1 MKKFLTLL
9 MLLALAIP
17 AWAGEQTI
25 TITRND
31 EFVTGHGDFT
41 IRKGGVTV
49 TIGGTLNNPHFIQLS
64 QQKTITFRSAN
75 FAIKEIIFHCLDN
88 YTEYVQDDVFYW
100 GPSTMHVIKNTALG
114 TIPGKYTPLPNNTS
128 YDPNSTYDGIWVS
141 KFSGTWTT
149 AAGTHTSYA
158 DGFPAGNTLTFEASA
173 KPVRFSSID
182 IVIEKESG
190 DIYELVRN
198 TSQIQTGINY
208 MLVGRANNTT
218 MTGRALSIYNTDPN
232 NPSTGNIKSTYVDLL
247 DNGLRVRANDSVQ
260 FIHLGDALSHGNNAT
275 STGAQDYKWYI
286 QTDAQNSIRTG
297 SSTTTGDNA
306 TANYNKGYQLL
317 KESTPSSTASGRWR
331 FYTSFNINGS
341 ENSAD
346 NYDNNVVIKF
356 FTGYGGGSNYE
367 YSNQQIRHNNDYG
380 VFRNITDN
388 TSTRQKVYLYQPATS
403 YKVKA
408 EVGTGAST
416 GTVSLRDGVILN
428 NNVYWSQ
435 MSENVSFMANAAD
448 GYKVSG
454 ITIQKTDEN
463 FNVLAGEEMI
473 NIKNSVTTTNGT
485 LYFFE
490 MPASHVLIT
499 VNYEPVTYR
508 NVYIEVKPNVNYG
521 NVFLTQGY
529 VVQQNQVKSYEG
541 QNVVFSIIAN
551 PKDPDNE
558 NSALYELYSVT
569 VTYNEGGQEISY
581 TYTDGNYNF
590 TMPDADVTITATFIY
605 DNGNPLYLLGTAN
618 GKEFLPYGPR
628 FNYDTN
634 NQEYYIDVYFKGA
647 NEFGGNTDDA
657 YGYFCICWGKYS
669 TWDEVNS
676 NTRRGQ
682 PYDSNFLITTQNPQY
697 TLCYDD
703 NRQNSFKIPAG
714 IYRIKVKSYGYH
726 NDVLSIERT
735 YPKLT
740 LDPMGSE
747 TAETAPMVSDGTEV
761 MMTGDIYNKIMAINP
776 DEPAVNFKYK
786 AVKNGTAD
794 APVPSTTTATTTLN
808 KEANQDET
816 TIELNGYNY
825 LGWIVAG
832 DTAYYKVIETPLS
845 WIEDKGTPGKDYI
858 VADQLVIVHII
869 NRADEGHP
877 EQRLIWAKDQGNRSI
892 CPTAIIDGQKD
903 YMREVLNMQPGPWD
917 QSNWVM
923 LKFPNGTDLEDD
935 DHDYNI
941 GQTIKAGTLKGR
953 YVDDVNY
960 CIEVES
966 MEIDGSTEYNPN
978 VYCPVNFLDKNLNLN
993 DAPGQATGGSGTNYF
1008 FMNPKVQ
1015 EVADVIVAVWTGSG
1029 FVVPAST
1036 GGQNSANLD
1045 GAFTVAWDY
1054 NLKYDVHSDLVVGQ
1068 AYVFR
1073 GVLNLKSS
1081 KLVQGKDDVT
1091 PDSNKNVMPF
1101 NLDDSTITAIQ
1112 DIEEGKTVS
1121 NVKYYNITGM
1131 ESDKPFSGVNIVVTR
1146 YTDGSFST
1154 SKVLR

>member
-1 MKKFLTLL
+1 
-9 MLLALAIP
+9 MLLALALP
-17 AWAGEQTI
+17 AWAGTQTI

-31 EFVTGHGDFT
+31 EFVTGQGDFT

-49 TIGGTLNNPHFIQLS
+49 TIGGTLNNPNFIQLS

-88 YTEYVQDDVFYW
+88 YTEYVQDGVFYW
-100 GPSTMHVIKNTALG
+100 GPSTLHVIKNTALG
-114 TIPGKYTPLPNNTS
+114 TIPGKYTPVPNSTS
-128 YDPNSTYDGIWVS
+128 YDSNSTYDGTWVS
-141 KFSGTWTT
+141 KFSGTWTS

-218 MTGRALSIYNTDPN
+218 QKGRALSIYNTDPN
-232 NPSTGNIKSTYVDLL
+232 NSAAGNLKSTYVVLL

-260 FIHLGDALSHGNNAT
+260 FIHLGDAISHGNNA
-275 STGAQDYKWYI
+275 TGAQDYKWYI

-317 KESTPSSTASGRWR
+317 KESTPSSTGSGRWR
-331 FYTSFNINGS
+331 FYTSFNINGN

-346 NYDNNVVIKF
+346 NYDNDVVIKF
-356 FTGYGGGSNYE
+356 FTGYGGGSNYD

-380 VFRNITDN
+380 VFRNITN
-388 TSTRQKVYLYQPATS
+388 NSSVRQKVYLYQPATS

-408 EVGTGAST
+408 EVGTGTNT
-416 GTVSLRDGVILN
+416 GTVNLRDGVILN

-435 MSENVSFMANAAD
+435 MCENVSFLANAAN
-448 GYKVSG
+448 GYKVSS

-473 NIKNSVTTTNGT
+473 NITNTVTTTNGT

-499 VNYEPVTYR
+499 VNYETVTYH
-508 NVYIEVKPNVNYG
+508 NIYTEVKPNVTYG
-521 NVFLTQGY
+521 NIFLTQGY
-529 VVQQNQVKSYEG
+529 VVQQNQVKSYDGET
-541 QNVVFSIIAN
+541 VVFNVTPN
-551 PKDPDNE
+551 PKDPSNA
-558 NSALYELYSVT
+558 NSDYHELYSVV
-569 VTYNEGGQEISY
+569 VTSKTTGAEIPY
-581 TYTDGNYNF
+581 TYTNGNYTF
-590 TMPDADVTITATFIY
+590 TMPNDSVIITAIFIY
-605 DNGNPLYLLGTAN
+605 DNGAPLYLLGTAN
-618 GKEFLPYGPR
+618 GGTWQPNGIR
-628 FNYDTN
+628 FNYDPN
-634 NQEYYIDVYFKGA
+634 EQQYYLDVYFKGVGEYGDTE
-647 NEFGGNTDDA
+647 NYDP
-657 YGYFCICWGKYS
+657 YGYFSFAWTTS
-669 TWDEVNS
+669 TDWNYNNQNLRGVAEYNNQMVDTSTGGFRLYYNPRNGVDEN
-676 NTRRGQ
+676 NA
-682 PYDSNFLITTQNPQY
+682 
-697 TLCYDD
+697 
-703 NRQNSFKIPAG
+703 FKIPAG
-714 IYRIKVKSYGYH
+714 IYRFYVKSYNEG
-726 NDVLSIERT
+726 NDWLYVTKSPLS
-735 YPKLT
+735 LT
-740 LDPMGSE
+740 LDPMGGE
-747 TAETAPMVSDGTEV
+747 TAAEAVQVSKDTEV
-761 MMTGDIYNKIMAINP
+761 TLSGDIYNKIMAINP
-776 DEPAVNFKYK
+776 DEPAANFKYL

-794 APVPSTTTATTTLN
+794 APVASTTTVSTTLTEVN
-808 KEANQDET
+808 EGET
-816 TIELNGYNY
+816 VTELRGYNY

-892 CPTAIIDGQKD
+892 CPTAIMDGQTD
-903 YMREVLNMQPGPWD
+903 YMRDVLQMQPGPWD

-993 DAPGQATGGSGTNYF
+993 GAAGQATGGSGKNYF

-1015 EVADVIVAVWTGSG
+1015 EVADVIVAVWNGTH

-1036 GGQNSANLD
+1036 GGQNAGNLD
-1045 GAFTVAWDY
+1045 GAFTVGWDY
-1054 NLKYDVHSDLVVGQ
+1054 NNDYDVHENLVTGQ
-1068 AYVFR
+1068 AYLFR

-1081 KLVQGKDDVT
+1081 KLVDPKDGT
-1091 PDSNKNVMPF
+1091 PDGNKNVMPF
-1101 NLDDSTITAIQ
+1101 TLNDQTITAIQ
-1112 DIEEGKTVS
+1112 NIDRDKTVS
-1121 NVKYYNITGM
+1121 NVKYYNITGI